1 MSDESEKQP
10 AILAAYTEVCRS
22 YHAVDD
28 FRAKLMALL
37 PFASGTGG
45 TFLLA
50 QSQGNFAAYLGPIG
64 LFGVL
69 VTLGL
74 FFYELRGLKLCGKLI
89 KTGEKLEIELGL
101 DYGQFKSKPEE
112 KIFGVIGAEAAG
124 YTVYLSVLLG
134 WIYVACVGFKKFVG

>member
-1 MSDESEKQP
+1 MSDESQNQTAK
-10 AILAAYTEVCRS
+10 LAAYTEVCRS

-37 PFASGTGG
+37 PFTSGTGG

-50 QSQGNFAAYLGPIG
+50 QSQGNGNIAAYLGPIG

-74 FFYELRGLKLCGKLI
+74 FFYELRGLDICGKLI
-89 KTGEKLEIELGL
+89 KAGENLENELKL
-101 DYGQFKSKPEE
+101 DYGQFKSKLEE
-112 KIFGVIGAEAAG
+112 NVIGAEAAG

-134 WIYVACVGFKKFVG
+134 WIYVAYVGFNKFVC